1 MVRINGENIEAA
13 GKTIADYLKEA
24 GYNSTRVAVE
34 QNENIVPKSEYET
47 VVMKDG
53 DVIEVV
59 NFTGGG

>member
-34 QNENIVPKSEYET
+34 QNENIVPKPEYET

-59 NFTGGG
+59 NFIGGG

>member
-13 GKTIADYLKEA
+13 GKTIADYLKET
-24 GYNSTRVAVE
+24 GYNSSRVAVE